1 MPQMKTLLQD
11 QPVIAEGQERRQAEG
26 LAVWLTWRDALNPSV
41 PQTLQE
47 YGGLCLAQD
56 EQQSLWFFFQA
67 DGFLSL
73 ARLQLWAKLQAMPL
87 SVAVMRGVLAFGENQ
102 ARQLRLA
109 PDLLAQSQE
118 APQAFNVWI
127 HEAAAPMGQGL
138 PGLVFESDGQPQGL
152 AAATWHK
159 LTADSRLPYQSSMG
173 WYCVLKPLGNPL
185 EKGFQLGWREFFNEL
200 EHILSRQKFKYTLHN
215 NFLLFPLDNLRLLRA
230 WATDFF
236 NLINRLKESEEERG
250 KYWPCVM
257 VVVDKRGLNFNN
269 ELPDK
274 IPLDWDQLMPDFPVM
289 TMRNGYLMGSEFMVH
304 EVRFAAGAGSMDD
317 WCSVSTRLEDG
328 ESVGMVPVD
337 IAVSL
342 VSGKNVQCFYCGLRS
357 HLPAQCPSRQLR
369 EWSPD
374 SWKRLAEMDF
384 ATMNAGFREINERMA
399 ASGDEGLLA
408 LLQSGEGAPHDLAR
422 AVFEIN
428 SAVQHNSMRRVWLSS
443 SKDPGVGYGTPNPPD
458 DSPIWRVLDH
468 LPTGELIPLEKE
480 VLAIGQRSLRDY
492 RVKTLNGFLALDRDD
507 PLRAQALWKE
517 AEPFC
522 HTPMQIA
529 HLHFLQAR
537 LTEISGKYENAG
549 LMYLAILNLTP
560 DWLEP
565 MYRHMVC
572 LVKMGFADQA
582 LPRLMALIDRDT
594 NIFNRV
600 LIDPEIER
608 GRVQILAGLYGIWQ
622 EAKEQAA
629 NEVQNLGHLRM
640 ELTTWF
646 SPEHE
651 FAVKA
656 SQRVDNLMSL
666 SGIAN
671 FVPYQRLIRSRIILE
686 KKMQDE
692 ISLEARDLRTT
703 FKSFAQRLNRVT
715 EEAAWFPFPR
725 LLVEFNRSHNRIS
738 HSLTWALGANLQVA
752 ENFNKAQKI
761 AEQQS
766 ELLLKLE
773 NKIKFLKIIRDFTLF
788 TFITGKAF
796 LWMEVIALLF
806 IFVGLPL
813 FLYYGEKSNWPFVRQ
828 LMYQDKWEMQKALI
842 IFTSFI
848 ALTIA
853 AVRTAAV
860 FEKRRDKLLQKGKEA
875 AMKDFDAARKKLGK
889 KSGAKPGQLSMT
901 PDDEAS
907 AEGEEAAAA
916 KGKDKKSRKKK

>member
-1 MPQMKTLLQD
+1 MPQMNALLQD
-11 QPVIAEGQERRQAEG
+11 QPVIAPGKERRQAEG
-26 LAVWLTWRDALNPSV
+26 LAVWLIWRDALNPSV

-56 EQQSLWFFFQA
+56 GQQSLWFFFQI

-87 SVAVMRGVLAFGENQ
+87 TVAVMKGSLAFGENQ

-109 PDLLAQSQE
+109 PDLLAQAQE
-118 APQAFNVWI
+118 PPQAFNVWI
-127 HEAAAPMGQGL
+127 HEEAVAMGQGL
-138 PGLVFESDGQPQGL
+138 PGLSFESDGQPEGL
-152 AAATWHK
+152 AKADWRK
-159 LTADSRLPYQSSMG
+159 LGADSRLPYQSGMG

-200 EHILSRQKFKYTLHN
+200 ENILSRQKFKYTLHN

-236 NLINRLKESEEERG
+236 NLVKRLKDSEEERA

-257 VVVDKRGLNFNN
+257 VIVDKRGLNFNN

-289 TMRNGYLMGSEFMVH
+289 TVRNGYLMGSEFMVH
-304 EVRFAAGAGSMDD
+304 EVRFATGANSMDD
-317 WCSVSTRLEDG
+317 WCSVSPVLEDG
-328 ESVGMVPVD
+328 ASVGVVPVD

-342 VSGKNVQCFYCGLRS
+342 VSGKHTQCFYCGLRS
-357 HLPAQCPSRQLR
+357 HMPAQCPSRQLR
-369 EWSPD
+369 DWSPGA
-374 SWKRLAEMDF
+374 WKKLAEMDF
-384 ATMNAGFREINERMA
+384 AAMNAGFKEINDHMA
-399 ASGDEGLLA
+399 ASGDDGLLA
-408 LLQSGEGAPHDLAR
+408 ILQAEEGVAHHLAR
-422 AVFEIN
+422 AVFQIN
-428 SAVQHNSMRRVWLSS
+428 STVQHNSMRRVWLSPN
-443 SKDPGVGYGTPNPPD
+443 KDPSAGYGTPNPMD
-458 DSPIWRVLDH
+458 DSHIWRVLDH

-517 AEPFC
+517 AEPLC
-522 HTPMQIA
+522 HTPMQVS

-549 LMYLAILNLTP
+549 LMYSAILTLTP

-565 MYRHMVC
+565 MYRHAVC

-582 LPRLMALIDRDT
+582 LPHLLRLIERDS

-600 LIDPEIER
+600 LIDPEVER
-608 GRVQILAGLYGIWQ
+608 GRVQLLGGLYGLWL

-629 NEVQNLGHLRM
+629 SEAQNLGHLRM

-646 SPEHE
+646 GPDHE
-651 FAVKA
+651 FAIKA
-656 SQRVDNLMSL
+656 SERVDSLMSL

-671 FVPYQRLIRSRIILE
+671 FVPYQRLIRSRMLLE

-692 ISLEARDLRTT
+692 ISLEARDLRTK

-738 HSLTWALGANLQVA
+738 HSLNWALGANLQVA
-752 ENFNKAQKI
+752 DNFNKAQKI
-761 AEQQS
+761 SEQQG
-766 ELLLKLE
+766 ELLTKLE
-773 NKIKFLKIIRDFTLF
+773 SKIKFLKIIRDSTLF
-788 TFITGKAF
+788 AFITGKAF
-796 LWMEVIALLF
+796 LWMEVIALLV

-813 FLYYGEKSNWPFVRQ
+813 FLYYGEKSNWPFVKQ

-875 AMKDFDAARKKLGK
+875 AFKDFEKARKKQEK
-889 KSGAKPGQLSMT
+889 KSGLLTMT
-901 PDDEAS
+901 PDAAEAS
-907 AEGEEAAAA
+907 AEDSAGG
-916 KGKDKKSRKKK
+916 KGKRSGKKK